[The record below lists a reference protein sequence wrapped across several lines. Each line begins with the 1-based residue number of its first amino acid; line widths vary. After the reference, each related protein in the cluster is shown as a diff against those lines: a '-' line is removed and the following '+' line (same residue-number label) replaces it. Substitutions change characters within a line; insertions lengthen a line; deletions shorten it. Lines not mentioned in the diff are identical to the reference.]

1 MSNCKSE
8 ILNLNTAVCENRR
21 IFLCLIKM
29 KTEVLNTINAFTI
42 KVDMEGT
49 TRNQVCLLADLINNI
64 PGYQTTEV
72 IFFYAVK
79 EGFIKVYSDNGTAQE
94 LQKEIDKLGF

>member
-1 MSNCKSE
+1 MK
-8 ILNLNTAVCENRR
+8 TAVF
-21 IFLCLIKM
+21 FLCLIKM

-42 KVDMEGT
+42 KVDMKGT

>member
-1 MSNCKSE
+1 
-8 ILNLNTAVCENRR
+8 
-21 IFLCLIKM
+21 M

-72 IFFYAVK
+72 IFFFAVK